1 MWIVIIVISTI
12 IFLMLPVTFYLPREM
27 EQESEQQS
35 GGLRPPLG
43 PPPPGGGTSAQR
55 GLRRG
60 NEVAILK
67 NEGFLTGQI
76 ENPPPHLVIGSPR
89 EVEEAHQTDI
99 LSRISKVRLSG
110 EHFPYN

>member
-1 MWIVIIVISTI
+1 
-12 IFLMLPVTFYLPREM
+12 MLPVTFYLPREM
-27 EQESEQQS
+27 EQDS
-35 GGLRPPLG
+35 
-43 PPPPGGGTSAQR
+43 
-55 GLRRG
+55 
-60 NEVAILK
+60 ILK